1 MGDELNMGVLID
13 IVDEE
18 WMRDTLP
25 FTDLTL
31 PPVFVART
39 DDTEDTII
47 PLPDQEP
54 QPADRDAWRDLAL
67 VTQ

>member
-25 FTDLTL
+25 HDDLTL

-39 DDTEDTII
+39 DDTEDTN
-47 PLPDQEP
+47 QEP
-54 QPADRDAWRDLAL
+54 QPADGDAWRDLAL